1 MKNRYITNKVHNE
14 IPLDI
19 QIILWGIW
27 GQHSVDRN
35 GNVDWL
41 QVFEIKVNDDE
52 YIIKH
57 WSEQPKYSHEKHIP
71 KKYLSDVDEC
81 KLYIIDDDEY
91 ATMLFPDER

>member
-1 MKNRYITNKVHNE
+1 MKNRYITRKVHNK

-35 GNVDWL
+35 GNVDWTL
-41 QVFEIKVNDDE
+41 Q

>member
-1 MKNRYITNKVHNE
+1 MKNRYITRKVHNE

-27 GQHSVDRN
+27 GKHSVDRN

-57 WSEQPKYSHEKHIP
+57 WSEKPKYSNEKHIP

-81 KLYIIDDDEY
+81 KIYIIDDDEY